1 MGYDGYSRA
10 EVPDSF
16 VFFKTFWSRS
26 SSLKKNTVLQAKTW
40 STGRGYRE
48 HIALVE
54 QTLLSDPSKSIIF
67 IVAAKTSEDTNEVC
81 IKHMDESEGPNITYE
96 NVPLSWLDCTT
107 APRSQYAE
115 GFYTKIREAHAAIK
129 PAQKIS
135 FPSVTSLN
143 QLSLF

>member
-16 VFFKTFWSRS
+16 IFFKNFWSRS

-40 STGRGYRE
+40 TTGRGYRE

-54 QTLLSDPSKSIIF
+54 QTLLSDPAQSIIF
-67 IVAAKTSEDTNEVC
+67 IVAAKTSEDKDEVC
-81 IKHMDESEGPNITYE
+81 IKHMDESEGPNIAYE
-96 NVPLSWLDCTT
+96 NVPLSWLDYTT

-115 GFYTKIREAHAAIK
+115 DFYTKIREAHATNN
-129 PAQKIS
+129 PAQKIT
-135 FPSVTSLN
+135 FPSVKSLN